1 MKMINRALLAATAC
15 LVLILPARAQGANAI
30 EAVNVAPQGNDIAVR
45 IDLRE
50 PLAAPPA
57 AFSVTNPP
65 KIALDF
71 PATSN
76 ALGKTTQMI
85 NEGDLR
91 SVNVVQVGERTRLV
105 LNLSRYLNYTTR

>member
-85 NEGDLR
+85 NEWCNSGSATGSAPGGCVHR
-91 SVNVVQVGERTRLV
+91 PERH
-105 LNLSRYLNYTTR
+105 